1 MSRITRFP
9 FHLWPLGAHLR
20 AQRLHLGGLDLAEWA
35 AAAGTPAYLYDAAT
49 CDHAIAC
56 YRYGLR
62 AWPGPSLLAYAA
74 KAWLNLPAAE
84 LFKRRGLGLDVV
96 SQGEL
101 GMALAGGYDP
111 ARLHLHGNN
120 KPPALLRAAI
130 AEGVGAIVVDNLYE
144 LDLLE
149 ELASTRPEPL
159 CLWLRLNPNL
169 LAPTHRYRQTGHHGA
184 KFGLSW
190 DEAVLAARR
199 IRRHTGLALTGLHT
213 HIGSQIFDLDPILTA
228 ATRLVALAA
237 ALVDAGLE
245 PIAALCPGGGLGQ
258 PYHPDDARFD
268 LAEAVKRIA
277 SHCTQVWS
285 QYNFGSVPTLVLEP
299 GRSLVARAGIALY
312 TVGAIRRLADGS
324 RIIAV
329 DGGMADN
336 PRPALYEAR
345 YTACLPA
352 APLAPLAGPARI
364 VGPLCESGDILIEDL
379 HLPEVHPGAIL
390 AVPVSGAYQLSM
402 ASNYNATLLPPVY
415 WRDGERLICLQRR
428 QTTADLL
435 LRDLPLPS

>member
-20 AQRLHLGGLDLAEWA
+20 AERLHLGGLDLAEWA

-144 LDLLE
+144 LELLE

-159 CLWLRLNPNL
+159 SLWLRLNPNL

>member
-1 MSRITRFP
+1 MSRTTRFP

-111 ARLHLHGNN
+111 ALLHLHGNN

-213 HIGSQIFDLDPILTA
+213 HIGSQIFDLEPMLAA